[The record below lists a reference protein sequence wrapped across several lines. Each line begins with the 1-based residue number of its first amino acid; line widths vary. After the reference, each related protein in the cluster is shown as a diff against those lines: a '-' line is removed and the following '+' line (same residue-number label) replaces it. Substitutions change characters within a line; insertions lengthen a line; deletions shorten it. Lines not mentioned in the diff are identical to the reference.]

1 VLGRGGKNVPADQA
15 ASLVAGYAVGLDLTL
30 RDLQAEAKRKGLPW
44 TVAKGFDSSAPVSE
58 FVPAEEIRDPYG
70 LHLTLHVNGGLRQRG
85 STADMLYRLDA
96 VLAYLSRFFTMEEGD
111 LIFTGTP
118 EGVGPVRGGD
128 VLLAEIQGVVSLR
141 VEAE

>member
-1 VLGRGGKNVPADQA
+1 
-15 ASLVAGYAVGLDLTL
+15 
-30 RDLQAEAKRKGLPW
+30 
-44 TVAKGFDSSAPVSE
+44 
-58 FVPAEEIRDPYG
+58 
-70 LHLTLHVNGGLRQRG
+70 
-85 STADMLYRLDA
+85 MLYRLDA